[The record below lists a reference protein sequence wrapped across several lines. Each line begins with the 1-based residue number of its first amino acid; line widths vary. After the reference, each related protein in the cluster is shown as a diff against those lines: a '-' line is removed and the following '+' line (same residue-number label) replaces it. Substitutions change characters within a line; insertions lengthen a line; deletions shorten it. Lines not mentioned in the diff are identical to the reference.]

1 MTTRWLIVRRSPR
14 AVEVEWR
21 ARIAG
26 RFCCLSVC
34 SWFKWEARCPY
45 FSVLMIWRERLV
57 LLRTWPRQ
65 HQQARAIGT

>member
-14 AVEVEWR
+14 AVEVEMR

-34 SWFKWEARCPY
+34 SWFKWEARRRAV
-45 FSVLMIWRERLV
+45 SVLMIWRERV
-57 LLRTWPRQ
+57 MLLRRWPMSNQ
-65 HQQARAIGT
+65 EQGG